1 MSWKNPIPVAVCLV
15 GLTDLSGKDCG
26 VLTIRRGI
34 APNIGELALAGG
46 YVDEGETAE
55 VAAARE
61 FDEEVG
67 ILTLPDFWHPI
78 RTFITPTN
86 RMLVFCALSYKMT
99 WSLVAEQFTPNTE
112 TLEVV
117 CSQPGDT
124 LCFTSH
130 TEMLQ
135 RRALWLPR

>member
-15 GLTDLSGKDCG
+15 GLINEQGKDCG

-34 APNIGELALAGG
+34 EPCLGELALPGG
-46 YVDEGETAE
+46 YCDEGETAE
-55 VAAARE
+55 IAAARE

-67 ILTLPDFWHPI
+67 ILTLPDFWKPVK
-78 RTFITPTN
+78 TFITPTN
-86 RMLVFCALSYKMT
+86 RLLVFMALEYRLT
-99 WSLVAEQFTPNTE
+99 WRAVAEQFVPNHE
-112 TLEVV
+112 TQAVA

-124 LCFTSH
+124 LCFESH

-135 RRALWLPR
+135 RTAHWLP